1 MIDCTIIPLIVSS
14 LQACLDSFVSLDVFT
29 CPLTTQID
37 YRDKLWSLLPGL
49 QVLDGY
55 DKDGRE
61 VNEDDEEEEG
71 SSDEE
76 IGLDYLQKEFSVII
90 IKFMKRVNL
99 VLVVMLMFVD
109 IFYNGITS
117 TNFHQ
122 SLVYY

>member
-1 MIDCTIIPLIVSS
+1 M
-14 LQACLDSFVSLDVFT
+14 QACLDSFVSLDVFT
-29 CPLTTQID
+29 CPLTTQTD

-61 VNEDDEEEEG
+61 VNEDEEDEEEEG

-90 IKFMKRVNL
+90 IIRFN
-99 VLVVMLMFVD
+99 ML
-109 IFYNGITS
+109 I
-117 TNFHQ
+117 
-122 SLVYY
+122 